1 MTAAAIAV
9 PASAAET
16 PRVLKPA
23 VLRGRVF
30 VQNHCVGCHNAM
42 TRGDSVYTYAPPLRD
57 LGGRYTPAELQRVLQ
72 EARTG
77 DHYAMPPTFITT
89 RDALDVSAYI
99 EALSKADEK
108 TRRKLSVPS
117 CVGPLC

>member
-1 MTAAAIAV
+1 MASTAT
-9 PASAAET
+9 AAET

-42 TRGDSVYTYAPPLRD
+42 TKGDSVYAHAPPLRE
-57 LGGRYTPAELQRVLQ
+57 LGGRFTPAELQEVLQ
-72 EARTG
+72 DVQGG
-77 DHYAMPPTFITT
+77 DHYAMPPTFVTS
-89 RDALDVSAYI
+89 RDALDVAAYI
-99 EALSKADEK
+99 EALSKADKK

-117 CVGPLC
+117 CVGSLC